1 MASATCQGIVEG
13 GGRCRARPMRDASF
27 CFWHNP
33 ETASEAVEARRL
45 GGMRRRREGAV
56 AGAYEFDGL
65 GSASDLRRL
74 LEIAAVDALALENSI
89 ARVRAITAIVQVGA
103 RLLEVGE
110 LDERVRA
117 IEATLQSSVERN
129 RVEQR
134 RAVHRK

>member
-1 MASATCQGIVEG
+1 MLNATCRGIVEG
-13 GGRCRARPMRDASF
+13 GERCRAHPMREASF

-33 ETASEAVEARRL
+33 ETATEAAEARRL

-65 GSASDLRRL
+65 GSAADLRRM

-103 RLLEVGE
+103 RLLEVSE
-110 LDERVRA
+110 LEERVRA
-117 IEATLQSSVERN
+117 IEATLQPSVERN
-129 RVEQR
+129 RAR
-134 RAVHRK
+134 R